1 MLRALWANLVRR
13 TDVETDLDDELRAYV
28 DALAADY
35 ERAGLDPAAAR
46 RAAHVELGG
55 VDTVKEA
62 TRDVWAGNAIAVLAR
77 EVRQTIRSLR
87 RAPVYVAAVIAT
99 LAIAIGAATALYTIV
114 KGSLLRP
121 LPAVTEP
128 ERLVSIEPMRGSTP
142 LYDFSYP
149 DYQDLRA
156 GTPSLASVAA
166 YDGTSMVY
174 RAGTATGRTWVS
186 WVTGDFFTVL
196 GVHPAAGRLLEA
208 SDAAPGT
215 TSLAVVISYAF
226 WQSHFDGSR
235 DVIGTRLTLDGY
247 PLTIV
252 GVTPPGFL
260 GAMSLHGMEMW
271 IPLTIMGA
279 VSHFTLPLDSRS
291 ETVGRLVG
299 RLARGRTVEDARRE
313 LTVVAAR
320 LAATYPEDKGKTIAV
335 YAGAGMTLE
344 EREQATRLPRLLGG
358 AVALLLLAAC
368 ANVATLS
375 LVRTAARRR
384 ELATRLALGAS
395 RRSLIGRL
403 GLESALLAGAAAIVG
418 VGIAWSLVR
427 WSALVQ
433 LVVSMDAMDLT
444 LDSRVLAL
452 AILISAAA
460 TVLVGI
466 APAFET
472 WRASAITLLKDGA
485 GAARRHSRAQR
496 GLVVA
501 QVAASLVL
509 VASAAFV
516 VAAVRQTLRNES
528 GIDARGV
535 ATMFLTPHDAGFDAQ
550 GARGFYRDVLAR
562 VASDPAV
569 ANAAI
574 ASTVPPARWA
584 QQGRVFRRGEEPPV
598 GTPLDQA
605 SSRAQRAYVDD
616 VSPGFFDALGIPI
629 LVGRDF
635 ERGDDAG
642 APPVAIVSRS
652 LARALWPDEN
662 PIGKLVVRAR
672 SSDTVRRALRVIG
685 VVADVRY
692 AGMAAES
699 GPAMFVPYVQG
710 TVALGNLTLIARGRG
725 GRALADSTF
734 RRIVGEVAPTVAIR
748 DADPLATQISGE
760 FAPHRRMSGWLAAFG
775 AITLL
780 LAALG
785 LYGVIAQDV
794 LHRTRELAVR
804 AAVGASP
811 PELVGLVLR
820 GGLRLTG
827 LGALL
832 GALGA
837 VAVVRVLRSMFSGL
851 GYLDPLA
858 LAGSIALLMVVSALA
873 VLAPAIRIVRLDVAR
888 ALRSD

>member
-13 TDVETDLDDELRAYV
+13 ADVETDLDDELRAYL
-28 DALAADY
+28 DALSAEY
-35 ERAGLDPAAAR
+35 ERSGLDPVAAR
-46 RAAHVELGG
+46 RAARLELGG

-62 TRDVWAGNAIAVLAR
+62 TRDVWAGNALAGASR
-77 EVRQTIRSLR
+77 ELRQTIRSLR
-87 RAPVYVAAVIAT
+87 RAPVYVVAVVAT
-99 LAIAIGAATALYTIV
+99 LGLAIGAATALYTIV

-121 LPAVTEP
+121 LPAVAEP
-128 ERLVSIEPMRGSTP
+128 ERLVSIEPMRGSMP
-142 LYDFSYP
+142 LYDVSYP

-156 GTPSLASVAA
+156 GSPSLASVAA

-174 RAGTATGRTWVS
+174 RAGNATGRAWVS

-196 GVHPAAGRLLEA
+196 GVHPAAGRLLSP

-215 TSLAVVISYAF
+215 TSLAVVISHAF
-226 WQSHFDGSR
+226 WQAHFDGSR

-252 GVTPPGFL
+252 GVAPPGFV

-271 IPLTIMGA
+271 IPLTMMGA
-279 VSHFTLPLDSRS
+279 VSHFTLPLDSRA

-299 RLARGRTVEDARRE
+299 RLAPGRTVEDARRE

-320 LAATYPEDKGKTIAV
+320 LAATYPEDRGKTVAV

-344 EREQATRLPRLLGG
+344 EREDASRLPRLLAG
-358 AVALLLLAAC
+358 AVALLLLIAC

-375 LVRTAARRR
+375 LVRTASRRR

-395 RRSLIGRL
+395 RRSLVARL
-403 GLESALLAGAAAIVG
+403 AVESALLGGVAAVLG
-418 VGIAWSLVR
+418 VALAWSLVR
-427 WSALVQ
+427 WGAVVQ
-433 LVVSMDAMDLT
+433 MIVSMDGMDLT
-444 LDSRVLAL
+444 LDRRVLAL
-452 AILISAAA
+452 AILISVGA

-466 APAFET
+466 APSFET
-472 WRASAITLLKDGA
+472 WRASAIAVLKDGA
-485 GAARRHSRAQR
+485 GAARRRSRAQR

-516 VAAVRQTLRNES
+516 VAAVRRTLRSES

-535 ATMFLTPHDAGFDAQ
+535 VTTFLTPHDAGLDAA
-550 GARGFYRDVLAR
+550 GVRGFYRDVLAR

-569 ANAAI
+569 DKAAI

-584 QQGRVFRRGEEPPV
+584 QPGRVFRRGDEPPI
-598 GTPLDQA
+598 GAPLDQA
-605 SSRAQRAYVDD
+605 SALRAYVDD

-642 APPVAIVSRS
+642 AAPVAIVSRS
-652 LARALWPDEN
+652 LAQALWPNEN
-662 PIGKLVVRAR
+662 PIGKLVVRVRTA
-672 SSDTVRRALRVIG
+672 DKVRRALRVVG
-685 VVADVRY
+685 VAADIRY

-699 GPAMFVPYVQG
+699 GPAMYVPYTQG
-710 TVALGNLTLIARGRG
+710 TGELGNLTLIARGRG
-725 GRALADSTF
+725 SRALSDSTL
-734 RRIVGEVAPTVAIR
+734 RRIAGEVAPAVSIR
-748 DADPLATQISGE
+748 SVDLLAAQISGE
-760 FAPHRRMSGWLAAFG
+760 FAPHRRVSGWLAAFG
-775 AITLL
+775 GIALL

-804 AAVGASP
+804 AAIGASP
-811 PELVGLVLR
+811 LDLVGLVLR
-820 GGLRLTG
+820 GGVWLTG
-827 LGALL
+827 LGTLVGSL
-832 GALGA
+832 GAI
-837 VAVVRVLRSMFSGL
+837 AVVRVLRSMFTGL
-851 GYLDPLA
+851 GYLDPRA
-858 LAGSIALLMVVSALA
+858 LAGSIALLVLVSALA
-873 VLAPAIRIVRLDVAR
+873 VLVPALRIVRLDAAR
-888 ALRSD
+888 ALRAD